1 MPSFSEENQ
10 KSVRHIEWFGQIW
23 IYLGKLFRIFIN
35 EGNWKVFP
43 MAVIVSCIVSV
54 VVDNVFVNME
64 GTQVGALAFA
74 CVCIWN
80 GFFNSIQSVCK
91 ERPIIKREHRAGMH
105 ITSYIIA
112 HMIYQMVL
120 CLGQTLIQLVVYHFL
135 VSNRF
140 PFPTAGPVTGN
151 FYVDFGITLFVI
163 TYAADMMAL
172 MVSCIVKTTT
182 AAMTVVPFLLIIQL
196 IFSGVAFTLKGVVDK
211 ISYLTISRWGIRTI
225 CTVGNFNSLPSI
237 TLYAAVNKLTTVPE
251 IRMIYKY
258 IRESEIWNMIGDAST
273 KNMMNAEYVYTAQN
287 VYLEWGVLMGMA
299 LLFALIGGLFLTRI
313 DKDGR

>member
-1 MPSFSEENQ
+1 MPSFSEESNENV
-10 KSVRHIEWFGQIW
+10 KHTERIGQIW

-35 EGNWKVFP
+35 ERNWTVFP
-43 MAVIVSCIVSV
+43 MAIIVSLIVSV

-80 GFFNSIQSVCK
+80 GFFNSIQSICK

-105 ITSYIIA
+105 ISSYIIA
-112 HMIYQMVL
+112 HMIYQAVL
-120 CLGQTLIQLVVYHFL
+120 CFGQTIIQLIVYHFL

-151 FYVDFGITLFVI
+151 FMIDFGITLFII
-163 TYAADMMAL
+163 TYAADMLAL

-196 IFSGVAFTLKGVVDK
+196 IFSGVAFTLKGFVDK
-211 ISYLTISRWGIRTI
+211 ISYATISRWGIRTI
-225 CTVGNFNSLPSI
+225 CTVGNYNSLPSI
-237 TLYAAVNKLTTVPE
+237 TLHAAVNKLTTVPE

-258 IRESEIWNMIGDAST
+258 IRETEIWNIIGDAST
-273 KNMMNAEYVYTAQN
+273 KNMMNAEYAYTAGN
-287 VYLEWGVLMGMA
+287 VYLEWGVMLGMA
-299 LLFALIGGLFLTRI
+299 LLFALAGMIALEFI
-313 DKDGR
+313 DKDKR

>member
-1 MPSFSEENQ
+1 MPSFSEGTN
-10 KSVRHIEWFGQIW
+10 SRSRHIEHFGQIW
-23 IYLGKLFRIFIN
+23 IFLGKLFRIFFN

-43 MAVIVSCIVSV
+43 MAVIVSVIVSCV
-54 VVDNVFVNME
+54 IDNVFVNME

-105 ITSYIIA
+105 ITSYIA
-112 HMIYQMVL
+112 AQMIYQAVL
-120 CLGQTLIQLVVYHFL
+120 CLGQTIIQLVVYSL
-135 VSNRF
+135 LLAPRF
-140 PFPTAGPVTGN
+140 PFPTAGPVTGS
-151 FYVDFGITLFVI
+151 FLVDFGITLFII

-182 AAMTVVPFLLIIQL
+182 AAMTVVPFLLIVQL
-196 IFSGVAFTLKGVVDK
+196 IFSGVAFTLRGAIDTVSKF
-211 ISYLTISRWGIRTI
+211 TISRWGIRTI

-237 TLYAAVNKLTTVPE
+237 TLHAAVNKLTTVPE
-251 IRMIYKY
+251 IRLVYKY
-258 IRESEIWNMIGDAST
+258 IRETEIWDIIGEAST
-273 KNMMNAEYVYTAQN
+273 KNMMNPEYTFTAAN
-287 VYLEWGVLMGMA
+287 VYKEWGILIAMGA
-299 LLFALIGGLFLTRI
+299 FFAIVGILFLEQI